1 MTDNAFESAD
11 ITSFYDAR
19 YANDAYGLA
28 AISYKESA
36 LIQGLIKE
44 SQLIRSMIAVDERRI
59 ILIDYGCGDGRLNTV
74 YEKAALFLEQE
85 GFCLQVFAIDP
96 SRAGLDV
103 YEKRLK
109 DNSYDI
115 VSENVIAVGQ
125 GEIHFRRSS
134 LIVTLVPGDQ
144 QLLKVLTLLIRKA
157 DVLVAAGVLCHLLG
171 SDRRAEL
178 LLAFRSA
185 AFSLFMSLPTK
196 GDFSSVQ
203 AKFENLREERDLL
216 NHAIK
221 ERPHRDN
228 HTIALEARLKAI
240 QSQLGDAK
248 ESGEI
253 YYRAGWVRNTAEK
266 LPSYRDALIPFYATN
281 PAEMSSA
288 LKDIGYLY
296 AASASTPFA
305 NHQRWIASL
314 ASNLFPVALLLVDTE
329 TSNNV

>member
-1 MTDNAFESAD
+1 MTGHAFESAD
-11 ITSFYDAR
+11 ITGFYDAR

-28 AISYKESA
+28 AVSYKESN

-44 SQLIRSMIAVDERRI
+44 SQHIRSMMAVDERRI

-85 GFCLQVFAIDP
+85 GVFLQVFAIDP

-115 VSENVIAVGQ
+115 MSDNVIAVGQ
-125 GEIHFRRSS
+125 GEIHFRRSN
-134 LIVTLVPGDQ
+134 LIVTLLAGDQ
-144 QLLKVLTLLIRKA
+144 QLLMILTLLIRKA
-157 DVLVAAGVLCHLLG
+157 DVLVAAAVLCHLLG
-171 SDRRAEL
+171 SDRRAAL
-178 LLAFRSA
+178 LLGFRSA

-203 AKFENLREERDLL
+203 AEFDNLREERDLL
-216 NHAIK
+216 NDAIK
-221 ERPHRDN
+221 VRPHLDK
-228 HTIALEARLKAI
+228 HTIELEARLRAI
-240 QSQLGDAK
+240 QHQLGDAK

-281 PAEMSSA
+281 TAAMSSV
-288 LKDIGYLY
+288 LKDLGYLY
-296 AASASTPFA
+296 VASASTPFA

-314 ASNLFPVALLLVDTE
+314 ASNLFPVAPLLVDTGP
-329 TSNNV
+329 SNKV

>member
-1 MTDNAFESAD
+1 MTNHAFESAE
-11 ITSFYDAR
+11 ITGFYDAR

-28 AISYKESA
+28 AISHKEST

-44 SQLIRSMIAVDERRI
+44 SQHIRSMIAVDERRI

-103 YEKRLK
+103 YGQRLR

-115 VSENVIAVGQ
+115 VSENVIVIGQ
-125 GEIHFRRSS
+125 GEIHYRRST
-134 LIVTLVPGDQ
+134 LTVTLVAGDQ
-144 QLLKVLTLLIRKA
+144 QLLKVLTLLIRRA

-171 SDRRAEL
+171 SNRRVEL
-178 LLAFRSA
+178 LLEFRSA

-216 NHAIK
+216 NEAIK
-221 ERPHRDN
+221 VRPPRDKQ
-228 HTIALEARLKAI
+228 TMELVARLQKI
-240 QSQLGDAK
+240 QNELGDAK

-253 YYRAGWVRNTAEK
+253 YYRAGRVRNTAEK
-266 LPSYRDALIPFYATN
+266 LPSYRDALIPYFATY
-281 PAEMSSA
+281 PAEMSAA
-288 LKDIGYLY
+288 LKDIGYIHV
-296 AASASTPFA
+296 ASASTPFA

-314 ASNLFPVALLLVDTE
+314 ASNLFPVSPLLVDTGQ
-329 TSNNV
+329 SNDV